1 MQNQYYWGLT
11 DEEEYIAHHGILG
24 QKWGI
29 RRYQNEDGS
38 LTEEGKR
45 RIYGGGRFES
55 SYNRMKRA
63 RKTVQ
68 YNKKVDSAAK
78 KLEKSIEKGDA
89 EKIQKNKANLDYLK
103 KTRDIYMKDLSEE
116 EIELGEKY
124 LQNNAA
130 WITGLVIAGPI
141 GGLGAE
147 LATSVVNGTW
157 KTAREVDKQNRAR
170 REQYLNEMNKE
181 REEAAQS
188 NSNKQET
195 TGSGEKKMSS
205 KEINDKVAYARK
217 TGKYDME
224 FLERNGDLNADGDE
238 KLKGKDLDDA
248 YKKYL
253 EKHGYSGNELHK

>member
-1 MQNQYYWGLT
+1 MQNQYYWALT
-11 DEEEYIAHHGILG
+11 DEEYIAHHGILG

-45 RIYGGGRFES
+45 RIYGNGRYES
-55 SYNRMKRA
+55 ASNRMKRA
-63 RKTVQ
+63 KKTVQ
-68 YNKKVDSAAK
+68 YNKKIESAEK
-78 KLEKSIEKGDA
+78 KLEKSLERDDD

-103 KTRDIYMKDLSEE
+103 KTRDIYMKDLSKE

-124 LQNNAA
+124 IQNNTAL
-130 WITGLVIAGPI
+130 IGGILIAGPI

-147 LATSVVNGTW
+147 LATSVVNDTW
-157 KTAREVDKQNRAR
+157 KTAREVDKQNKAR

-181 REEAAQS
+181 KESSTQS
-188 NSNKQET
+188 NPTKEDTN
-195 TGSGEKKMSS
+195 GSGEKKMNTKS
-205 KEINDKVAYARK
+205 INDKVAYAMK
-217 TGKYDME
+217 TGKFDME

-238 KLKGKDLDDA
+238 QLKGKDLENA

-253 EKHGYSGNELHK
+253 EKYGYSGVEMHK